1 MKHQQF
7 SLQPFPSS
15 SPPSNLQLRGNISRQ
30 FDRLI
35 LHYQLCGN
43 LADVALAE
51 GAASL
56 TSKRSAAR
64 CAPFADTPV
73 RKHELWQQTC
83 FEFFLAI
90 PDSPR
95 YWEFNL
101 SPSGDWN
108 VYRFSDYR
116 EGMQEELAFT
126 SLPFDI
132 KTGSDCLS
140 LDLDLDLRAII
151 PTAQALE
158 IAITTVIKH
167 RNGELTYWGLTH
179 TGDEADFHRRDS
191 FMPMV

>member
-7 SLQPFPSS
+7 SLQPFSS
-15 SPPSNLQLRGNISRQ
+15 SNPHLNLQLRGTISRQ
-30 FDRLI
+30 SHRLS
-35 LHYQLCGN
+35 LHYQLFGN
-43 LADVALAE
+43 LADVAI
-51 GAASL
+51 
-56 TSKRSAAR
+56 
-64 CAPFADTPV
+64 APFADTPV

-90 PDSPR
+90 ANSSR

-151 PTAQALE
+151 PTTQALE

-167 RNGELTYWGLTH
+167 RNGELTYWALTH
-179 TGDEADFHRRDS
+179 TGDRADFHRRDS